1 MRRSQAATTARPA
14 PSAAGGAARLS
25 RGRAARVEAALRW
38 LLAWVLGSGVLAAI
52 LLLADRVI
60 AGQLDAARPD
70 TTVAIEVLSASALRL
85 GVAAGAWIA
94 LSSLLAERAT
104 RPWLR
109 WGLTLLAVGGAVAW
123 ALSEEVLG
131 SFASARERGSVVA
144 VWAPRGI
151 LLGSGLLAGGL
162 ACAARPR
169 QAADGVG
176 ERPRLVALALSFV
189 GGVLLL
195 VLDQTWLVAL
205 YARLHAAI
213 ELYASLLVVAAASLG
228 IERALPRE
236 RPWGRLSAFAA
247 VGLSAL
253 VGGLSLR
260 FWLEPARREAS
271 IEAFE
276 QLAAHPYYAVR
287 AARRATRADDG
298 GLGGLG
304 DARIAELLG
313 RYGVDAVRRDPRWD
327 LPYREPP
334 RVAAAIDALRPDDI
348 DFNVVVFYVDTL
360 RYDVASDPTMMP
372 EAAKFARSSLSFERA
387 YSCGSDTL
395 TALPCMIG
403 GHYDRRRVV
412 SEGTKLVGSHER
424 PTLLSVARDRG
435 VRSSLFIPE
444 SAQQFLEKL
453 YPGFS
458 DFDEIHRSVDHEVAG
473 VWGYGA
479 DMPTADELV
488 TRSLDW
494 MSQRQGQRFFTWLF
508 HFDVHNWRELDRR
521 HLQSIKERHG
531 VTEEGALHVS
541 YRAAARGVD
550 AAFGRLLEGLEQ
562 LGIADDTVVVFVSDH
577 GEGLGDG
584 GFWVHSVFL
593 WESLIRVPLAI
604 RVPGL
609 GQARVTDPVSLA
621 DLTPTLARY
630 LHPAPSLDGC
640 HGDDLLG
647 RLVPQPAPRR
657 LPILASSVLQQ
668 ELARVA
674 VIDGRYKLVLPTD
687 WGSPQLIDT
696 EAPLPDDT
704 DLAEALPSETL
715 SRMATLLSSPVFVNA
730 YEDARAAAQ
739 GP

>member
-1 MRRSQAATTARPA
+1 MES
-14 PSAAGGAARLS
+14 
-25 RGRAARVEAALRW
+25 ALRW
-38 LLAWVLGSGVLAAI
+38 VLAWTVGSVVLGGV
-52 LLLADRVI
+52 LLLADRLI
-60 AGQLDAARPD
+60 AHQLGATGPD
-70 TTVAIEVLSASALRL
+70 SEVAFEVLVASALQI
-85 GVAAGAWIA
+85 GAAAGTCVT
-94 LSSLLAERAT
+94 LTSLVAEQAP

-109 WGLTLLAVGGAVAW
+109 WALTLLGIGGAVAW
-123 ALSEEVLG
+123 ALADDVTG

-151 LLGSGLLAGGL
+151 LLVAGVLTGLF
-162 ACAARPR
+162 ACIARPDP
-169 QAADGVG
+169 APA
-176 ERPRLVALALSFV
+176 ERGRSRLGALALATAFV
-189 GGVLLL
+189 GGALLL

-213 ELYASLLVVAAASLG
+213 ELYASLLIATSAALG
-228 IERALPRE
+228 FERALPRK
-236 RPWGRLSAFAA
+236 RPWPLG
-247 VGLSAL
+247 VAL
-253 VGGLSLR
+253 VVVGVAALASSVALR
-260 FWLEPARREAS
+260 FWVEEARRGAS
-271 IEAFE
+271 LEAFDH
-276 QLAAHPYYAVR
+276 LAAHPYYAVR
-287 AARRATRADDG
+287 AARRATRSESG

-304 DARIAELLG
+304 DARIAELLD

-327 LPYREPP
+327 LPYREPA
-334 RVAAAIDALRPDDI
+334 RVAAAIDALRPDDV
-348 DFNVVVFYVDTL
+348 DFNVIVFYVDTL
-360 RYDVASDPTMMP
+360 RYDVASDPSMMP
-372 EAAKFARSSLSFERA
+372 EAAKFAASSLSFERA

-412 SEGTKLVGSHER
+412 PEGTRLVGSHER
-424 PTLLSVARDRG
+424 PTLLSIARDRG
-435 VRSSLFIPE
+435 VRTSLFIPE

-458 DFDEIHRSVDHEVAG
+458 DFDEIHRSTDHEKAG

-479 DMPTADELV
+479 DMSTADDLV

-521 HLQSIKERHG
+521 HIQSVMDRHG
-531 VTEEGALHVS
+531 VVDDGGLHVS

-562 LGIADDTVVVFVSDH
+562 LGIADDTLVVFVSDH
-577 GEGLGDG
+577 GESLGDG

-609 GQARVTDPVSLA
+609 GQARITEPVSLA

-640 HGDDLLG
+640 HGDDLRG
-647 RLVPQPAPRR
+647 RLVPQPTPRR

-696 EAPLPDDT
+696 EASLPDDD
-704 DLAEALPSETL
+704 DLAEALSSETL
-715 SRMATLLSSPVFVNA
+715 ARMATLLSSPVFVNA
-730 YEDARAAAQ
+730 YEDAQAAAKQ
-739 GP
+739 D